1 MFFPPFLVLKE
12 RWMDKIAIK
21 GFNFKN
27 VAAKPHILAVH
38 VTLSFVFQN
47 YIQALEINSPV
58 AEWY

>member
-1 MFFPPFLVLKE
+1 
-12 RWMDKIAIK
+12 MDKIAIK

-27 VAAKPHILAVH
+27 VAAKPHTPTVY

-47 YIQALEINSPV
+47 YVQSLEINSPG